1 MQKNGTEMFKKIAA
15 VAKLFFLL
23 IRPMALAK
31 TMYSNLVGENIEG
44 RRSIGEGSM

>member
-1 MQKNGTEMFKKIAA
+1 MFKKIAA
-15 VAKLFFLL
+15 VALFFFFFLL

-44 RRSIGEGSM
+44 SRSIGEGSM